1 MPVTELAQ
9 ALAEIALGHYYLT
22 TLLMPQLISGAA
34 RSPERSSRVVTL
46 TSAGH
51 VLFPRV
57 EFDTLQDGSARDTL
71 SKFDLYNQ
79 SKFVS
84 CLNLLRTLTTDALL

>member
-1 MPVTELAQ
+1 VTELAR
-9 ALAEIALGHYYLT
+9 ALADIVSGHYYFT
-22 TLLMPQLISGAA
+22 TLLMPQLIAGAA
-34 RSPERSSRVVTL
+34 RSPEQSSRVVTL

-51 VLFPRV
+51 VLFPRI
-57 EFDTLQDGSARDTL
+57 EFDTLRDGPARDTL

-84 CLNLLRTLTTDALL
+84 GPSFLRTLMTHAFF